1 MPRPYSGDLRERAIE
16 EVRSGASRREV
27 AEHFDVSPS
36 SVINWVRRWRET
48 GSAAAKPSGG
58 SVSRLENYA
67 KWFLKLI
74 AAQPDLTLDEV
85 VVAKNAVGIPGSR
98 SAVGR
103 FFLRRGLPSRRSNWR
118 AVYFA
123 LACAI
128 WPTSLAQSI

>member
-1 MPRPYSGDLRERAIE
+1 
-16 EVRSGASRREV
+16 V

-85 VVAKNAVGIPGSR
+85 VVAKNAAGIPGSR

-103 FFLRRGLPSRRSNWR
+103 FFLRHNISFKKKPVRCRTASSGRGPCTPALDSR
-118 AVYFA
+118 AGFA
-123 LACAI
+123 
-128 WPTSLAQSI
+128 